1 MAQQE
6 NSLAAGG
13 FDPERRYVRVCER
26 RPDGF
31 IEFEFS
37 IGDPA
42 LCCELMLPE
51 PAFHEF
57 CLVNDVILLEPA
69 DAGAGDWVARL
80 NAASRKD
87 IDNAV

>member
-1 MAQQE
+1 MGQQE
-6 NSLAAGG
+6 VAAPGGG

-57 CLVNDVILLEPA
+57 CLANDVTLLEEA
-69 DAGAGDWVARL
+69 ASGAGDWVARL
-80 NAASRKD
+80 NAASRQD
-87 IDNAV
+87 IDNAL